1 MYEFD
6 LPAGFVRGIHEVD
19 NFLSNRI
26 NGLERRLDMI
36 GTYKQ
41 GRPRYEMHK
50 EELEGLRDLG
60 FTLKKITEIL
70 YVSVRTLRPKRH
82 ELEITDKYT
91 EIRDNELNNFIQ
103 EILEESPNMEEK
115 NNSRSSAITWY
126 SNSAETFGLFH

>member
-6 LPAGFVRGIHEVD
+6 LPADFVRGIHEVD

-26 NGLERRLDMI
+26 NGPERRLDMI

-60 FTLKKITEIL
+60 FTLKKITES
-70 YVSVRTLRPKRH
+70 YVYLC
-82 ELEITDKYT
+82 
-91 EIRDNELNNFIQ
+91 
-103 EILEESPNMEEK
+103 
-115 NNSRSSAITWY
+115 
-126 SNSAETFGLFH
+126 